1 MSTLRVT
8 AEVLTV
14 HEHPNADALE
24 LAQVGLYRAVVA
36 KGAYRTGESAVY
48 IPEQSVLPITL
59 IEELG
64 LTGRLAGPG
73 SDRVKAVRLRGE
85 LSQGIVC
92 RPKALADVDLARA
105 AADGTDFAEALGI
118 VKWVPPIPPTMNGDV
133 ESAPDLLPWVDIE
146 NIQRYPD
153 IFAPGENVV
162 LTEKLHGSACL
173 LTYLADQDRA
183 YVSSK
188 GFGAKSLA
196 LKEDS
201 RNLYW
206 RAVHAHGVA
215 AAAARLAE
223 RLGARRVGIF
233 GEVYGAG
240 VQDLSY
246 GADGRRESLGYAVFD
261 VSAEIMR
268 RGPLAGRGRAPRR
281 RTAAGATAV
290 RGPVRHRPRPGGRLG
305 PGDRVR
311 ARPASAGGRRDTPC
325 RRALQPGD
333 RRPGH
338 REGGQPGVSDAQGR
352 HGVRVTGPGGRGA
365 GAAVPPGH
373 GGRPKGTPRPG
384 HGAGRGV
391 PSAALLGRALRLLRP
406 L

>member
-36 KGAYRTGESAVY
+36 KGAFRTGEHAVY
-48 IPEQSVLPITL
+48 IPEQSVLPTAL

-64 LTGRLAGPG
+64 LTGRLAG
-73 SDRVKAVRLRGE
+73 SAADRVRAVRLRGE

-92 RPKALADVDLARA
+92 RPKALADTDLARA
-105 AADGTDFAEALGI
+105 AAEGTDFAQTLGI
-118 VKWVPPIPPTMNGDV
+118 VKWVPPVPPTMDGDV
-133 ESAPDLLPWVDIE
+133 ESAPGLLPWVDIE

-153 IFAPGENVV
+153 IFTEGEPVV

-173 LTYLADQDRA
+173 LTYLADEDRVH
-183 YVSSK
+183 VSSK

-196 LKEDS
+196 LKENP

-206 RAVHAHGVA
+206 RAVRGHGVPE
-215 AAAARLAE
+215 AAARLAG

-246 GADGRRESLGYAVFD
+246 GADGRREAIGYAVFD
-261 VSAEIMR
+261 VSAEIDGEVR
-268 RGPLAGRGRAPRR
+268 WLDAAELLTGELPLVPRLYEGPYAVGRILEIASGRETVSGRELHLREGVVIRPAAERYSPVTGGRAV
-281 RTAAGATAV
+281 AKAV
-290 RGPVRHRPRPGGRLG
+290 SPAYLTRKGG
-305 PGDRVR
+305 
-311 ARPASAGGRRDTPC
+311 T
-325 RRALQPGD
+325 
-333 RRPGH
+333 
-338 REGGQPGVSDAQGR
+338 EYE
-352 HGVRVTGPGGRGA
+352 
-365 GAAVPPGH
+365 
-373 GGRPKGTPRPG
+373 
-384 HGAGRGV
+384 
-391 PSAALLGRALRLLRP
+391 
-406 L
+406 

>member
-8 AEVLTV
+8 AEVLTI

-36 KGAYRTGESAVY
+36 KGAYRTGERAVY
-48 IPEQSVLPITL
+48 IPEQSVLPAEL

-64 LTGRLAGPG
+64 LTGRLAGSR
-73 SDRVKAVRLRGE
+73 SDRVRAVRLRGE

-92 RPKALADVDLARA
+92 RPKALADVDLAQA
-105 AADGTDFAEALGI
+105 AENGTDFAEVLGI
-118 VKWVPPIPPTMNGDV
+118 VKWVPPIPPTMSGEV

-153 IFAPGENVV
+153 IFTPGEPVV

-173 LTYLADQDRA
+173 LTYVADEGGRVH
-183 YVSSK
+183 VSSK

-196 LKEDS
+196 LKEDP

-206 RAVHAHGVA
+206 RAVHGHGVA
-215 AAAARLAE
+215 KTAARLAE

-246 GADGRRESLGYAVFD
+246 GADGRRQTLGYAVFD
-261 VSAEIMR
+261 VSAEID
-268 RGPLAGRGRAPRR
+268 GE
-281 RTAAGATAV
+281 V
-290 RGPVRHRPRPGGRLG
+290 RWLDP
-305 PGDRVR
+305 
-311 ARPASAGGRRDTPC
+311 
-325 RRALQPGD
+325 
-333 RRPGH
+333 
-338 REGGQPGVSDAQGR
+338 
-352 HGVRVTGPGGRGA
+352 
-365 GAAVPPGH
+365 
-373 GGRPKGTPRPG
+373 
-384 HGAGRGV
+384 
-391 PSAALLGRALRLLRP
+391 AALLEDELPLVPRLYEGPYDIERVLEIASGRETVSGRELHLREGVVIRPATERYSPVTGGRAIAKAVSPAYLTRKGGTEYE
-406 L
+406 

>member
-36 KGAYRTGESAVY
+36 KGAYRTGETAVY
-48 IPEQSVLPITL
+48 IPEQSVLPAGL

-64 LTGRLAGPG
+64 LTGRLAGSN
-73 SDRVKAVRLRGE
+73 SDRVRAVRLRGE

-105 AADGTDFAEALGI
+105 AADGTDFAERLGI
-118 VKWVPPIPPTMNGDV
+118 TKWVPPIPPTMDGDV

-146 NIQRYPD
+146 NIQRFPD
-153 IFAPGENVV
+153 IFTAGEDVV

-173 LTYLADQDRA
+173 LTYFADDGRVQ
-183 YVSSK
+183 VSSK

-196 LKEDS
+196 LKEDP

-206 RAVHAHGVA
+206 RAVRGHGVPE
-215 AAAARLAE
+215 AAARLAE

-240 VQDLSY
+240 VQDLTY
-246 GADGRRESLGYAVFD
+246 GADGRRETLGYAVFD
-261 VSAEIMR
+261 VSAEI
-268 RGPLAGRGRAPRR
+268 
-281 RTAAGATAV
+281 
-290 RGPVRHRPRPGGRLG
+290 
-305 PGDRVR
+305 D
-311 ARPASAGGRRDTPC
+311 
-325 RRALQPGD
+325 
-333 RRPGH
+333 
-338 REGGQPGVSDAQGR
+338 
-352 HGVRVTGPGGRGA
+352 
-365 GAAVPPGH
+365 
-373 GGRPKGTPRPG
+373 GTPRWLDPAELLDG
-384 HGAGRGV
+384 ELPLVPRLYEGPYDVERVLEVASGRETVSGRQLHLREGV
-391 PSAALLGRALRLLRP
+391 VIRPAVERYSAVTGGRAIAKAVSPAYLTRKGGTEYE
-406 L
+406 

>member
-8 AEVLTV
+8 AEVLTI

-48 IPEQSVLPITL
+48 IPEQSVLPGEL

-64 LTGRLAGPG
+64 LTGRLAGSN

-105 AADGTDFAEALGI
+105 AADGADFAEALGI
-118 VKWVPPIPPTMNGDV
+118 VKWVPPIPPTMDGEV

-153 IFAPGENVV
+153 IFAPGESVV

-173 LTYLADQDRA
+173 LTYTADKDRV

-196 LKEDS
+196 LVEDP

-206 RAVHAHGVA
+206 RAVHGHGVA
-215 AAAARLAE
+215 AVAARLAE

-246 GADGRRESLGYAVFD
+246 GADGRRVPRLRRVRRVRGD
-261 VSAEIMR
+261 RR

-290 RGPVRHRPRPGGRLG
+290 RGPIRHRPRPGGRLG
-305 PGDRVR
+305 PGDGLR
-311 ARPASAGGRRDTPC
+311 ARAASAGGC
-325 RRALQPGD
+325 RHPARHRAVQPRD

-338 REGGQPGVSDAQGR
+338 RQGGQPGVSDAQGR
-352 HGVRVTGPGGRGA
+352 HRVRVTEGE
-365 GAAVPPGH
+365 
-373 GGRPKGTPRPG
+373 
-384 HGAGRGV
+384 
-391 PSAALLGRALRLLRP
+391 
-406 L
+406 